1 MFFAEPATLPEA
13 VRYAAVAAVVRET
26 AAPDQPDQPPAA
38 PPLPA
43 DRVTVAFAGDGA
55 GTGEL
60 TWGQRM
66 VWQSML
72 RYGWLN
78 IGAPMPQPPGRT
90 VRDVA
95 DELRYMMSRFPSLR
109 TRLRFDADGRPTQEL
124 FADGEI
130 TFEVYDADGDA
141 DPQMTAQAVYTRY
154 LATARDFVREWPL
167 RVAAVRRE
175 GAVTH
180 MVIIACHLVAD
191 GSGTAVLFE
200 ETAARVAEPPRGM
213 EQLELARWQDSPA
226 GRRQA
231 AAGLRHIE
239 TELRSVPPR
248 PMPRSADRGER
259 QHWTGTLT
267 TAALYP
273 AMQAIAR
280 RTRAD
285 SSTVL
290 LTLYAAALGRRGL
303 LNPAV
308 LRPLVGNRFRP
319 GLRKA
324 VGHVMQA
331 GVCVLDVAGATFD
344 EAVVRARGPVRLAY
358 KNAYYDPEE
367 ELALIDRLAREQPGA
382 ARWGGATWAYVNDR
396 RSETTRSATA
406 TPPDASA
413 ADAIA
418 QLLARTEFRLAEW
431 RDKPIEPLFL
441 SIDDA
446 AEGIVFILRGDSWYV
461 TPADGE
467 ALLRDMESLAV
478 AAASDPTVPTA
489 VAVHN
494 GP

>member
-1 MFFAEPATLPEA
+1 MFFAEPDALPEA
-13 VRYAAVAAVVRET
+13 VRYAAVAGVVREPG
-26 AAPDQPDQPPAA
+26 APDQPPAA

-43 DRVTVAFAGDGA
+43 DRVTVAFAGGGA

-66 VWQSML
+66 VWLSML
-72 RYGWLN
+72 RWGWLN
-78 IGAPMPQPPGRT
+78 IGAPMPQPAGRT
-90 VRDVA
+90 VQDLA

-141 DPQMTAQAVYTRY
+141 DPQKTAQAVYERY
-154 LATARDFVREWPL
+154 LTTARDFVREWPL

-180 MVIIACHLVAD
+180 MVIVACHLVAD
-191 GSGTAVLFE
+191 GVGIAVLFE
-200 ETAARVAEPPRGM
+200 ETTARATEPPRGM

-231 AAGLRHIE
+231 ATVLSHIE
-239 TELRSVPPR
+239 SELRSVPPR
-248 PMPRSADRGER
+248 PMPRSADRSER
-259 QHWTGTLT
+259 RHWTGTLT
-267 TAALYP
+267 TVALHP
-273 AMQAIAR
+273 AVQAISR

-290 LTLYAAALGRRGL
+290 LTLYAIALGRREL

-308 LRPLVGNRFRP
+308 LRPLVNNRFRP

-324 VGHVMQA
+324 VSHVMQA
-331 GVCVLDVAGATFD
+331 GVCVLDVAGATVD
-344 EAVVRARGPVRLAY
+344 EAVIRARGPVRLAY
-358 KNAYYDPEE
+358 KHAYYDPEE

-382 ARWGGATWAYVNDR
+382 ARWGGDAWTYINDR
-396 RSETTRSATA
+396 RGATSRSAAA
-406 TPPDASA
+406 TPSDASA
-413 ADAIA
+413 ADAIPE
-418 QLLARTEFRLAEW
+418 LLARSEFRLTEW
-431 RDKPIEPLFL
+431 RDKPIEPLYL

-446 AEGIVFILRGDSWYV
+446 AEGIVFTLRGDSWYV

-478 AAASDPTVPTA
+478 AAASDPAVPTA
-489 VAVHN
+489 VAARN

>member
-1 MFFAEPATLPEA
+1 MFFEPEALPEA
-13 VRYAAVAAVVRET
+13 VRYAAVAGVVREPGT
-26 AAPDQPDQPPAA
+26 PERPPAA

-43 DRVTVAFAGDGA
+43 ERVTVAFAGDAAGA
-55 GTGEL
+55 GEL

-66 VWQSML
+66 VWLSML
-72 RYGWLN
+72 RWGWLN

-90 VRDVA
+90 VADLA

-109 TRLRFDADGRPTQEL
+109 TRLRFDAEGRPSQEL

-130 TFEVYDADGDA
+130 AFEVYDADGDA
-141 DPQMTAQAVYTRY
+141 DPQKTARAVYEAY

-180 MVIIACHLVAD
+180 MVIVVCHLATD
-191 GSGTAVLFE
+191 GVGVAVLFE
-200 ETAARVAEPPRGM
+200 ETTARVAEPPRGM
-213 EQLELARWQDSPA
+213 EQLELVRWQDSPA

-239 TELRSVPPR
+239 AELRSVPPR

-259 QHWTGTLT
+259 RHWAATLT
-267 TAALYP
+267 TAALLP

-285 SSTVL
+285 SSTIL
-290 LTLYAAALGRRGL
+290 LTLYAIALGRREL

-308 LRPLVGNRFRP
+308 LRPLVNNRFRP
-319 GLRKA
+319 GLRR
-324 VGHVMQA
+324 VVSHVMQS
-331 GVCVLDVAGATFD
+331 GVCVLDVAGATVD
-344 EAVVRARGPVRLAY
+344 EAMIRARGPVRLAY
-358 KNAYYDPEE
+358 KHAYYDPED

-382 ARWGGATWAYVNDR
+382 GRWAGDTWAYVNDR
-396 RSETTRSATA
+396 RGETTRIAA
-406 TPPDASA
+406 MTPPDASA
-413 ADAIA
+413 ADTIPE
-418 QLLARTEFRLAEW
+418 LLARTEFRLTEW
-431 RDKPIEPLFL
+431 RDKPIEPLYL
-441 SIDDA
+441 SIDDP
-446 AEGIVFILRGDSWYV
+446 AEGIVFTLRGDSWYV

-467 ALLRDMESLAV
+467 ALLRDMESLAI
-478 AAASDPTVPTA
+478 AAMSDSAVPTA
-489 VAVHN
+489 VPVHN

>member
-1 MFFAEPATLPEA
+1 MFFAEPDVLPEA
-13 VRYAAVAAVVRET
+13 VRYAAVAGVVREPG
-26 AAPDQPDQPPAA
+26 APDQPPAA

-43 DRVTVAFAGDGA
+43 DRVAVAFAGDGA

-66 VWQSML
+66 AWLAML
-72 RYGWLN
+72 RWGWLS
-78 IGAPMPQPPGRT
+78 IGAPLPQPPGRT
-90 VRDVA
+90 VQDVA

-109 TRLRFDADGRPTQEL
+109 TRLRFDADGRPSQEL

-141 DPQMTAQAVYTRY
+141 DPQQTAQAVYERY
-154 LATARDFVREWPL
+154 ATAARDFAREWPL
-167 RVAAVRRE
+167 RAAAVRRE

-180 MVIIACHLVAD
+180 LVFVACHLVAD
-191 GSGTAVLFE
+191 GVGTAVLFE
-200 ETAARVAEPPRGM
+200 ETAARAAEPPRGT
-213 EQLELARWQDSPA
+213 EQLELVRWQDSPA
-226 GRRQA
+226 GRGQA

-239 TELRSVPPR
+239 AELRSVPPR

-259 QHWTGTLT
+259 LHWTGTLT

-273 AMQAIAR
+273 AMQAISR

-290 LTLYAAALGRRGL
+290 LTLYAVALGRRGL

-308 LRPLVGNRFRP
+308 LRPLVNNRFRP
-319 GLRKA
+319 SLRKV

-331 GVCVLDVAGATFD
+331 GVCVLDVAGGTFD
-344 EAVVRARGPVRLAY
+344 EAVIRARGPVRLAY
-358 KNAYYDPEE
+358 KHAYYDPEE
-367 ELALIDRLAREQPGA
+367 ELEFIDRLAREQPGA
-382 ARWGGATWAYVNDR
+382 ARWGGDAWAYVNDR
-396 RSETTRSATA
+396 RGETTRSAA
-406 TPPDASA
+406 TTPSDAPA
-413 ADAIA
+413 ADAIP
-418 QLLARTEFRLAEW
+418 QLLDRTEFRVTEW
-431 RDKPIEPLFL
+431 RDKPIEPLYL

-446 AEGIVFILRGDSWYV
+446 ADGIMFTLRGDSWYV

-467 ALLRDMESLAV
+467 ALLRDVESLAV

-489 VAVHN
+489 VAVHD